1 MWGLKIP
8 GAYYLEKGKGNQ
20 MRISEKKKKIVIDNY
35 FRQDCD
41 INTSIRQAYE
51 RGFSRGLEKAIV
63 SEHTVS
69 LQAAEGERCDNGD
82 Q

>member
-1 MWGLKIP
+1 
-8 GAYYLEKGKGNQ
+8 

-41 INTSIRQAYE
+41 IDTTIRQAYE
-51 RGFSRGLEKAIV
+51 RGFHRGLEKALA

-69 LQAAEGERCDNGD
+69 LQAAEEEGRDNVD